1 MAAKNITS
9 QERNSKSLS
18 ARSKEEY
25 PIVSYLQEMNRM
37 MENFFHGFG
46 LVPHQE
52 RPGAF
57 IPNIDMLDAGKEIK
71 ITAEL
76 PGMEQDDIDI
86 SITKEMLTIK
96 GEKKEEKE
104 EKGKG
109 YHRTERSY
117 GAFNRTISLPVEV
130 DTNKIE
136 ATFKKGILTIRLPKT
151 EKVLREAK
159 KISIKSG

>member
-1 MAAKNITS
+1 MATKNITT
-9 QERNSKSLS
+9 QARNSKNLS

-37 MENFFHGFG
+37 MENFFQGFG
-46 LVPHQE
+46 LAPHQE

-57 IPNIDMLDAGKEIK
+57 IPSMDMLDAGKEIK

-117 GAFNRTISLPVEV
+117 GAFNRTVSLPVEV
-130 DTNKIE
+130 DVNKIE

-159 KISIKSG
+159 KVSIKSE